1 MAIIIPNLNQL
12 KGRGT
17 AGERRVAEVLRRKLG
32 DECLV
37 WYDVAVGKK
46 RRYPDFI
53 VLHPQK
59 GLLFLE
65 VKDWKLEELKQLTPQ
80 TVTRETT
87 SGLKTDVNP
96 FEQVRQCMFAAI
108 NAMSQDKALQQVAG
122 SNQGKIKCAYGR
134 GVIFTNIAR
143 ARMYKIVPENQRAKL
158 ESALPNDWTL
168 YQEDLRDDVSA
179 EAFADKLWAMFTYQ
193 FGEPLNE
200 ADIDCIRG
208 HLYPELRIDLQ
219 LSQTNLFEEEP
230 SVDVL
235 QDATAAFLPDKMK
248 VMDLQQEQLARNLG
262 AGHRVIH
269 GVAGSGK
276 TLILAYHCQYLA
288 QMLTKPILVLC
299 YNVVLAVKLKTMLH
313 NKGLGD
319 KVQVHHFNGWC
330 IEQLKKHHI
339 AVIEGSEPIYS
350 RQVKTMLAAV
360 ENGAISR
367 EQYGAVLIDEGHDF
381 EPEWLKAV
389 AKMVDVDDG
398 NLLLLY
404 DDAQS
409 IYRRGGLN
417 FTLSSVGIKA
427 QGRTSILKVNYRN
440 TREIL
445 HFAYEFAS
453 EYLQG
458 EDSKDDDHIPLV
470 LPESG
475 GVSGPK
481 PVFYRLPSFSD
492 EITQAKQQVLSWQA
506 EGVAL
511 HKMAILVVTLEQA
524 KPLQDAL
531 KHVNV
536 STQILVDS
544 KAKKAYLPD
553 DSSVAIMTLQSS
565 KGLEFTHVVVV
576 GVGSLAPEA
585 KRTASDAKVLY
596 VGMTRAQQVLV
607 VTGSVSAAEEAKGRG
622 VFVKKLLQQAD
633 DLAS

>member
-65 VKDWKLEELKQLTPQ
+65 VKDWEPKTFKSINPNDIQRLT
-80 TVTRETT
+80 
-87 SGLKTDVNP
+87 SNGLRTDPNP
-96 FEQVRQCMFAAI
+96 LAQVRGCAFALV
-108 NAMSQDKALQQVAG
+108 NQLKADPVLQQTAAHRLG
-122 SNQGKIKCAYGR
+122 QLKMPYGC
-134 GVIFTNIAR
+134 GVIFSKVLR
-143 ARMYKIVPENQRAKL
+143 SQMEN
-158 ESALPNDWTL
+158 ALPEDSRNLVLPDHLVL
-168 YQEDLRDDVSA
+168 YQEDLRDDVDD
-179 EAFADKLWAMFTYQ
+179 EAFQNKLWDMFPYQ
-193 FGEPLNE
+193 FGQRLSEDEIN
-200 ADIDCIRG
+200 RVRW

-219 LSQTNLFEEEP
+219 LSQTNLFDDEP
-230 SVDVL
+230 SLEVL
-235 QDATAAFLPDKMK
+235 QDASAMSLPDKIK

-288 QMLTKPILVLC
+288 QMLSKPILVLC
-299 YNVVLAVKLKTMLH
+299 YNVVLAVKLKTMLQ

-339 AVIEGSEPIYS
+339 ATIEGSEPIYK
-350 RQVKTMLAAV
+350 RQVATMLAAV
-360 ENGAISR
+360 EDGRISR
-367 EQYGAVLIDEGHDF
+367 EQYGAVMIDEGHDF
-381 EPEWLKAV
+381 EPEWLQAV
-389 AKMVDVDDG
+389 AKMVDIDDG

-427 QGRTSILKVNYRN
+427 QGRTSILKMNYRN

-453 EYLQG
+453 EYLTG
-458 EDSKDDDHIPLV
+458 ADSKDDDHIPLV

-481 PVFYRLPSFSD
+481 PVFYRLPSFSE
-492 EITQAKQQVLSWQA
+492 EITQAKQQIVSWQA

-524 KPLQDAL
+524 KPLQDAF
-531 KHVNV
+531 KQVNV
-536 STQILVDS
+536 ATQILVDS

-553 DSSVAIMTLQSS
+553 DNSVAIMTLQSS

-607 VTGSVSAAEEAKGRG
+607 VTGSVSEAEEAKGRG
-622 VFVKKLLQQAD
+622 VFVKKLLKQAT